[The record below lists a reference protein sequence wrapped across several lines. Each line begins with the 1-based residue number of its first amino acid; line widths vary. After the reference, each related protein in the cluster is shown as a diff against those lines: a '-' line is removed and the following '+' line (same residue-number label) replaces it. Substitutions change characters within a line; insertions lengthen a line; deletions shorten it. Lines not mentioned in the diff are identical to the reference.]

1 MFPVRRDALHILL
14 ANGSFPAAPRRAG
27 PAQYCRK
34 GDARVPIRVFP
45 IRPRSPAY
53 VRQSGRS
60 VLQIALASRVPSAAV
75 PRKPP
80 NRRAARRVLH
90 PVFALRLAVLRNRL
104 AIARVPALP
113 LRGALLF
120 LRVDAGRFPAAREP
134 GRLRVSNAP
143 TPDAPPIIGMTH
155 ERIPRRAC
163 DARDPARALLF
174 PDSAA
179 SLERS
184 LNPR

>member
-1 MFPVRRDALHILL
+1 MFPVRRDASHILL

-34 GDARVPIRVFP
+34 GDARVPIRAFLT
-45 IRPRSPAY
+45 RRRSLACG
-53 VRQSGRS
+53 RQSGRS
-60 VLQIALASRVPSAAV
+60 VLQIALASRVRSAAV

-80 NRRAARRVLH
+80 NRRAARRALQ
-90 PVFALRLAVLRNRL
+90 PAFGLRLAVLRNRR

-120 LRVDAGRFPAAREP
+120 LRADAGRFPAAREP

-143 TPDAPPIIGMTH
+143 APAAPPIIGMTH
-155 ERIPRRAC
+155 ERIPPPAC

-179 SLERS
+179 SFERS
-184 LNPR
+184 LN